1 MLLVDFHLSG
11 WPTVFRDIYVQ
22 VDVLCTE
29 KGLASHLSPRLSVS
43 SIENVS

>member
-1 MLLVDFHLSG
+1 MLLVDFHFSG
-11 WPTVFRDIYVQ
+11 WPTVSRDIYVQ

-43 SIENVS
+43 GIENVS

>member
-1 MLLVDFHLSG
+1 MLLVDFHFSG

-29 KGLASHLSPRLSVS
+29 NGLAFHPSPRLSVS
-43 SIENVS
+43 GIENVS